1 MFEMKIEM
9 DFGYEVNSMLK
20 MIEAKSLDKIK
31 AKVAEMESKKIR
43 DNLMKVL
50 TDFSQL
56 D

>member
-1 MFEMKIEM
+1 MKIEM
-9 DFGYEVNSMLK
+9 DFWLERDCMLK

>member
-1 MFEMKIEM
+1 M
-9 DFGYEVNSMLK
+9 DFWLERDSMLK
-20 MIEAKSLDKIK
+20 MIKAKSLDKIK
-31 AKVAEMESKKIR
+31 AKVAEMESKKIH